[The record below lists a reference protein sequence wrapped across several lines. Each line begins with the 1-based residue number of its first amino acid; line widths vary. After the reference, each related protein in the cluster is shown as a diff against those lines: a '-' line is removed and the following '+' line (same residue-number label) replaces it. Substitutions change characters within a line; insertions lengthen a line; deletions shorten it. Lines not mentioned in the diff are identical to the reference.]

1 MVGGGLCFQDTQA
14 NWSTQF
20 DSCFFLCKATK
31 LNYMEA
37 FLISAANIRFPSFHF
52 WSTNERCAF
61 LLLIRNDTI
70 HFFNHWVSKQRR
82 QMASLTPDRKPCALL
97 ESAYFLLA
105 YSYILCM
112 GGRCQRVICART
124 KNKVCFIAWV
134 FPLDARTITY
144 LSCLLSFHRT
154 NYSYVCC
161 CVCFAKLECQ
171 LIFLG
176 IEIYPSNLS

>member
-1 MVGGGLCFQDTQA
+1 
-14 NWSTQF
+14 
-20 DSCFFLCKATK
+20 
-31 LNYMEA
+31 
-37 FLISAANIRFPSFHF
+37 
-52 WSTNERCAF
+52 
-61 LLLIRNDTI
+61 
-70 HFFNHWVSKQRR
+70 
-82 QMASLTPDRKPCALL
+82 MASLTPDRKPCALL

-144 LSCLLSFHRT
+144 LSCLLSFYRT
-154 NYSYVCC
+154 NQSYVCC

-176 IEIYPSNLS
+176 IEIYHSNLSQQYRRPYNFVLASSISRGSFSHIDTLLMLLIKFHHLSSMFS